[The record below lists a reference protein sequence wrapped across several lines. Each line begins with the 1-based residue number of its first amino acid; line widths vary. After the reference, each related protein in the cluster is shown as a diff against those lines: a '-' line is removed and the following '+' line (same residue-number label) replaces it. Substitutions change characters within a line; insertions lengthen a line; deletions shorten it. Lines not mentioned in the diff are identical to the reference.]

1 MGVLGGTLLLGELL
15 GSGGLGLRVQVLNLG
30 LTEDAVLCISSCCWP
45 VYICG
50 GCLHVG
56 VGVGGLVD
64 VGLADDEEDLEL
76 G

>member
-30 LTEDAVLCISSCCWP
+30 LTEDAVLRVSDCCWSP
-45 VYICG
+45 DVQSRR
-50 GCLHVG
+50 LHVG

-64 VGLADDEEDLEL
+64 VGLADDEEDLDPC
-76 G
+76 